1 MNTLVYD
8 LSFGIR
14 LPTPKSCPQPV
25 TDLLIKCFYEKPN
38 LRPDFIEIKDCLETA
53 YRILISKTKPI
64 GSDLDPKSSLDKV
77 KHNEMKIRYVS
88 VLKGNAKT
96 DYTSWKLRDT

>member
-14 LPTPKSCPQPV
+14 LPSPKSCPKPI
-25 TDLLIKCFYEKPN
+25 TDLLTKCFYEKPN
-38 LRPDFIEIKDCLETA
+38 QRPDFIEIKSCLEIA
-53 YRILISKTKPI
+53 YKTLILKTKPI
-64 GSDLDPKSSLDKV
+64 GTDLDPKSSLDKV